1 MLRLILTL
9 PYRSGALR
17 KRYDGLVTASRRG
30 RQAEAARNDLIVL
43 AAAREVFAAQGA
55 DAPVSAVASRAG
67 VGVGSLYRRYGSKD
81 DLLRELCLLAL
92 RQSVSLAELSL
103 QSADAWEGLA
113 GYIREAVAQGTGAL
127 APLAGSIAT
136 TPEMWSTSRRGRE
149 LLGMLV
155 QRAQA
160 AGTLRADV
168 TPLDIAHLIEMFGRL
183 GPASSG
189 DESPEH
195 AIRLRLLTIA
205 LDGLRA
211 ETAASPL
218 LGAPPTA
225 AHYEARWA

>member
-1 MLRLILTL
+1 MAR
-9 PYRSGALR
+9 
-17 KRYDGLVTASRRG
+17 RRG

-43 AAAREVFAAQGA
+43 AAAREVFAAQGP

-103 QSADAWEGLA
+103 QESDAWEGLA
-113 GYIREAVAQGTGAL
+113 RYISDAVAQGTGAL
-127 APLAGSIAT
+127 APLAGSIET
-136 TPEMWSTSRRGRE
+136 TPEMWSTSRHGRE

-160 AGTLRADV
+160 AGALRADV

-189 DESPEH
+189 QESPEH

-211 ETAASPL
+211 GTTACAGTAASPL

-225 AHYEARWA
+225 AHYEARWAGPPSAR

>member
-1 MLRLILTL
+1 V
-9 PYRSGALR
+9 A
-17 KRYDGLVTASRRG
+17 ASRRG

-92 RQSVSLAELSL
+92 RQSVSLAEQSL
-103 QSADAWEGLA
+103 QECDAWEGLTR
-113 GYIREAVAQGTGAL
+113 YIREAVAQGTGAL

-136 TPEMWSTSRRGRE
+136 TPEMWSASRRGRE

-160 AGTLRADV
+160 AGALRDDV
-168 TPLDIAHLIEMFGRL
+168 TALDIAHLIELFGRL
-183 GPASSG
+183 GPDATESA
-189 DESPEH
+189 SPER
-195 AIRLRLLTIA
+195 AIRLRLLAIA
-205 LDGLRA
+205 LDGLRV
-211 ETAASPL
+211 ERGELAASPL
-218 LGAPPTA
+218 PGAPPTA
-225 AHYEARWA
+225 VHYEARWAGEKR

>member
-1 MLRLILTL
+1 M
-9 PYRSGALR
+9 A
-17 KRYDGLVTASRRG
+17 ASRRG

-92 RQSVSLAELSL
+92 RQSVSLAEQSL
-103 QSADAWEGLA
+103 QECDAWEGLTR
-113 GYIREAVAQGTGAL
+113 YIREAVAQGTGAL

-136 TPEMWSTSRRGRE
+136 TPEMWSASRRGRE

-160 AGTLRADV
+160 AGALRDDV
-168 TPLDIAHLIEMFGRL
+168 TALDIAHLIELFGRL
-183 GPASSG
+183 GPDATESAS
-189 DESPEH
+189 PKR
-195 AIRLRLLTIA
+195 AIRLRLLAIA
-205 LDGLRA
+205 LDGLRV
-211 ETAASPL
+211 ERGELAASPL
-218 LGAPPTA
+218 PGAPPTA
-225 AHYEARWA
+225 VHYEARWAGEKR